1 MQDSNQYGKKP
12 PVDNQFKPSDNNDQD
27 GLVEII
33 DRRQLVPLND
43 VDCKHETYVV
53 DHSDETDDYVAMVC
67 SNSQCPVGYLQS
79 K

>member
-1 MQDSNQYGKKP
+1 MQDSNSPQMNQP
-12 PVDNQFKPSDNNDQD
+12 IDNQKQPIDNDGQD
-27 GLVEII
+27 GYVEII

-43 VDCKHETYVV
+43 TDCTHESYVV
-53 DHSDETDDYVAMVC
+53 DPSDETDTFYSMVC

>member
-1 MQDSNQYGKKP
+1 MQDSSEHGEKP
-12 PVDNQFKPSDNNDQD
+12 PVDNQFQPSDNNQQD

-67 SNSQCPVGYLQS
+67 SNAQCPVGYLQS

>member
-1 MQDSNQYGKKP
+1 MQDSNQYGEKP

-27 GLVEII
+27 GLTEII

-43 VDCKHETYVV
+43 VECTHETYVV
-53 DHSDETDDYVAMVC
+53 DHSDETDSYVAMVC